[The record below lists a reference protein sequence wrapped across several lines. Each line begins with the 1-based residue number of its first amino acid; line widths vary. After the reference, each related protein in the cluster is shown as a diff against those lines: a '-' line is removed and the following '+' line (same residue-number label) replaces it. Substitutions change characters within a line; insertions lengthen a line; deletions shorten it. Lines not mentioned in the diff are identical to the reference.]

1 MSADESAREARDT
14 STAPRLL
21 LLGVLVDAAE
31 ASDTLLPATLATAA
45 TRIGAAAAGLLVAA
59 AAAVDCAAAIAM
71 VGLQGA
77 PETRYVGCD
86 RYCCGSEISF
96 WDQGAA
102 GTGRKAR

>member
-1 MSADESAREARDT
+1 MSADESARDARET

-31 ASDTLLPATLATAA
+31 ACDTLLPATLATAA
-45 TRIGAAAAGLLVAA
+45 TRIGAVAAGLLVAA
-59 AAAVDCAAAIAM
+59 AAAVDCAATRAM
-71 VGLQGA
+71 AGLQGTR
-77 PETRYVGCD
+77 ETRYAGCD

-102 GTGRKAR
+102 ETSRKAQ